1 MQVNICELK
10 KSLHNAT
17 IHKSKLL
24 KCYLEESIF
33 FSIPTYCKIV
43 SVVGN
48 VIFAIKQKIRKYEVD
63 PKYTHYFSHSH
74 ILILYQYG

>member
-1 MQVNICELK
+1 MIK
-10 KSLHNAT
+10 KTLHNAT
-17 IHKSKLL
+17 IHKVKLL

-33 FSIPTYCKIV
+33 FSIPSYCTIL

-48 VIFAIKQKIRKYEVD
+48 FILAIKQKIRKYEVD
-63 PKYTHYFSHSH
+63 PKYPQYVSHSH

>member
-1 MQVNICELK
+1 MIK
-10 KSLHNAT
+10 KTLHNAT
-17 IHKSKLL
+17 IHKAKLL

-33 FSIPTYCKIV
+33 FSIPSYCTIL

-48 VIFAIKQKIRKYEVD
+48 FILAINQKMRKYEVD
-63 PKYTHYFSHSH
+63 PKHPQYVSHSH